1 MQFKLIP
8 SPTPSLTV
16 LGVTS
21 QTPLTYLAHVK
32 DLNFVGGGRG
42 EKSCYGRVH
51 EHVSPV
57 SCKFYK
63 KSREKEEVPKNLLA
77 GIVV

>member
-1 MQFKLIP
+1 MFLVRKIQFKLIP

-21 QTPLTYLAHVK
+21 QTPFKYLAHVK

-42 EKSCYGRVH
+42 GNFVKIVFMSMYR
-51 EHVSPV
+51 
-57 SCKFYK
+57 
-63 KSREKEEVPKNLLA
+63 RLA
-77 GIVV
+77 AN

>member
-21 QTPLTYLAHVK
+21 QTSLTYLAHVK
-32 DLNFVGGGRG
+32 DLNFVGGVGG
-42 EKSCYGRVH
+42 KILSA
-51 EHVSPV
+51 V
-57 SCKFYK
+57 SCKFYT
-63 KSREKEEVPKNLLA
+63 KSREKEEVPQNLLA
-77 GIVV
+77 GIVVWILLDKQIQ